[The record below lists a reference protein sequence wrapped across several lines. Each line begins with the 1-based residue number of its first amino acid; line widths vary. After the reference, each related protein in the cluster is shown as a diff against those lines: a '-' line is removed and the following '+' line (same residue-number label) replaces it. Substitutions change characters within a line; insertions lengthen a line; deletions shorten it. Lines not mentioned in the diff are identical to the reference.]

1 MHHHGM
7 DNYIADEGL
16 DGLSCIKFV
25 ALHNAPGPVA
35 VASCPRAR
43 TGLGRSCGPSL
54 GFMPVQGV
62 QGRMQT
68 FQHSTTAFCYG
79 VQGVQG
85 TITRFLHFYFS
96 VSIN

>member
-25 ALHNAPGPVA
+25 ALHNAPGA
-35 VASCPRAR
+35 RCGGILPRAR
-43 TGLGRSCGPSL
+43 TGPWAFFRA
-54 GFMPVQGV
+54 MPVQGV

-68 FQHSTTAFCYG
+68 FQHSTTAFRYG

>member
-1 MHHHGM
+1 MRHHGL
-7 DNYIADEGL
+7 DNYVADGISEFILYKLIAFTQCAGARCGGIL
-16 DGLSCIKFV
+16 
-25 ALHNAPGPVA
+25 
-35 VASCPRAR
+35 PRAR
-43 TGLGRSCGPSL
+43 TAIGRSCGPSL

-68 FQHSTTAFCYG
+68 FQHSVTVFRYG

>member
-25 ALHNAPGPVA
+25 ALHNAPGARCGGILP
-35 VASCPRAR
+35 CAR
-43 TGLGRSCGPSL
+43 TAIGRSCGPSL

-68 FQHSTTAFCYG
+68 FQHSVTVFRYG

-96 VSIN
+96 VFIN

>member
-1 MHHHGM
+1 MNRLALKLPHQRIIPYKIC
-7 DNYIADEGL
+7 NIAQIQRQARCGGIL
-16 DGLSCIKFV
+16 
-25 ALHNAPGPVA
+25 
-35 VASCPRAR
+35 PRAR
-43 TGLGRSCGPSL
+43 TAIGRSCGPSL

-68 FQHSTTAFCYG
+68 FQHSVTVFRYG